1 MHISI
6 EEIAKIFSASLN
18 KTFFFFL
25 KMRFVNEVKR
35 KNKVIDMW
43 YVSLCLTPNIQIHIC
58 RSKIVRNWLKH
69 TQNLEY

>member
-1 MHISI
+1 M
-6 EEIAKIFSASLN
+6 
-18 KTFFFFL
+18 

-43 YVSLCLTPNIQIHIC
+43 YVSLCLTPNIQVHIC
-58 RSKIVRNWLKH
+58 RSKIIRNWLKH